1 MTLPPLPEPAYSSA
15 YLLPACKLPPVY
27 TEAQMLAY
35 RAAVVEACAK
45 VADNIVIQTVGHS
58 AATADQIADEIRSM
72 K

>member
-1 MTLPPLPEPAYSSA
+1 MTIPPLPEPNVYGDNGGE
-15 YLLPACKLPPVY
+15 YY
-27 TEAQMLAY
+27 TEAQMLAHQ
-35 RAAVVEACAK
+35 AAVIKACAK